1 MDAKKPIWQKV
12 KIIRDV
18 NAVVGGYTTKL
29 GIANAL
35 LVGLYD
41 NDGEFWYIGHVGTG
55 KLTKEEW
62 RSLTR
67 VLEGIQQAHTP
78 FSNQPGRKNDAYWVK
93 PEQVVKIHFA
103 EWTSGRSMRQPSI
116 QSFLDV
122 DPKSCTF
129 QNEAPDIRQG

>member
-1 MDAKKPIWQKV
+1 MDAKKPLWQKV

-41 NDGEFWYIGHVGTG
+41 EQGKLWYIGHVGTG

-62 RSLTR
+62 RALTQK
-67 VLEGIQQAHTP
+67 LESVRQSESP
-78 FSNQPGRKNDAYWVK
+78 FSNQTGRSMDAFWVK
-93 PEQVVKIHFA
+93 PEKVVKIHFA
-103 EWTSGRSMRQPSI
+103 EWTSGRSLRQPSI
-116 QSFLDV
+116 QSFLEV
-122 DPKSCTF
+122 DPASCTF
-129 QNEAPDIRQG
+129 KNEAPEIRQG